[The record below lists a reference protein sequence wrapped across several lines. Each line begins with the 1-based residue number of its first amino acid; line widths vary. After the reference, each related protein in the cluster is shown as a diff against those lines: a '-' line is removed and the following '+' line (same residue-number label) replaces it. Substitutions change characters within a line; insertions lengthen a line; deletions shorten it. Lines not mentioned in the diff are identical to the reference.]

1 MWIWRTDFCIIIFQ
15 VGKRNFQ
22 RSHHRQYAG
31 NVSGA
36 SGAGK
41 AGCIRKLPLDA
52 ALDAAYINFMT
63 VIDEHLEFI
72 HMMVRENGVREF
84 LSEEEV
90 RSIWKNRIPWLPT
103 LLKRKM
109 EAGEVK
115 EMDFEMAALSVNSIL
130 MHYVMKRVTD
140 TGHSTLDDKA
150 WRKRLVDYQVSVWS
164 VEKQP
169 ENEKEQE

>member
-1 MWIWRTDFCIIIFQ
+1 MQEMFQ
-15 VGKRNFQ
+15 ELQEPEKQDV
-22 RSHHRQYAG
+22 YE
-31 NVSGA
+31 
-36 SGAGK
+36 
-41 AGCIRKLPLDA
+41 KLPLDA

-72 HMMVRENGVREF
+72 RMMVRENGVREF
-84 LSEEEV
+84 LSEAEV

-150 WRKRLVDYQVSVWS
+150 WRKRLVDYQVSVCLWKNS
-164 VEKQP
+164 RKMKKSKNKKIPEKIWKIKK
-169 ENEKEQE
+169 KER